1 MEGCE
6 MTYKVKDIKLAP
18 QGKRAIDWVEQ
29 HMPVLMEIRKDF
41 SRSKPL
47 KGLTVGAALHVEAK
61 TAALARTIAAG
72 GAKVAITSCN
82 PLSTKDDVA
91 AALAKDGIN
100 VYAWRNE
107 TTKEYYANLNR
118 VLDGKPD
125 ILIDDGADLIF
136 LVHTKRKELLGHIR
150 GASEETT
157 TGVKRLRSMA
167 VDGALKFPVI
177 AVNDS
182 PMKHF
187 FDNRFGTAE
196 STLQAIMTMTNTLI
210 AGKNVAVVGYGFVG
224 RGIASR
230 AKGMGAIV
238 SVVETDPI
246 KALEAAMDGFKVMN
260 MNEAARI
267 GDIFITT
274 TGNINVIRAEHMRRM
289 KDGVILCNSGHF
301 NVEIDIKGLAK
312 MAVRRK
318 EVLEDVEE
326 FQLKDGRR
334 IHLLTEGRL
343 VNLAGKRA
351 LGHPME
357 IMDMSFALQAL
368 SAAYLAKH
376 GRKLEPIVHDVPEE
390 IDRKVADLKLRS
402 LGINLEK
409 PTPEQIKYAKS
420 WLVGT

>member
-1 MEGCE
+1 MEGCK
-6 MTYKVKDIKLAP
+6 MTYKVKDVKLAP

-29 HMPVLMEIRKDF
+29 HMPVLMAIREDF

-47 KGLTVGAALHVEAK
+47 KGLTIGAALHLEAK
-61 TAALARTIAAG
+61 TAALTRTLVAG
-72 GAKVAITSCN
+72 GAKVAITSSN

-91 AALAKDGIN
+91 AALARDGIN
-100 VYAWRNE
+100 IYAWRNE

-118 VLDGKPD
+118 VLDRKPD

-136 LVHTKRKELLGHIR
+136 LVHSKRKELLGHVR

-157 TGVKRLRSMA
+157 TGVKRLRAMA
-167 VDGALKFPVI
+167 EDGALKFPVI

-182 PMKHF
+182 PAKRF

-196 STLQAIMTMTNTLI
+196 STLQAIMTLTNTLI
-210 AGKNVAVVGYGFVG
+210 AGKNVVVAGFGFVG

-238 SVVETDPI
+238 YVVEMDPI
-246 KALEAAMDGFKVMN
+246 KALEAAMDGFKVVN
-260 MNEAARI
+260 MDEAARI
-267 GDIFITT
+267 GDIFVTT

-301 NVEIDIKGLAK
+301 NVEIDIKGLTK

-326 FQLKDGRR
+326 FQLGDGRR
-334 IHLLTEGRL
+334 IHLLAEGRL

-368 SAAYLAKH
+368 SAAYLVKH
-376 GRKLEPIVHDVPEE
+376 GRRLKGMVYDVPAEV
-390 IDRKVADLKLRS
+390 DRKVAELKLKS
-402 LGINLEK
+402 LNISLEK
-409 PTPEQIKYAKS
+409 PTKEQLKYLRS
-420 WLVGT
+420 WRSGT